1 MNDRL
6 NKNGFTLVEILVA
19 MSLIA
24 AILAMV
30 YGSYFATARSAQAC
44 ETSIAV
50 SRQGQKVLEQIARQ
64 IRCSYAGA
72 VVDDANSVRFGSDP
86 KRMMPQ
92 ESISYFSGDQD
103 APGGKILRMVTTNA
117 RLEGKRPS
125 EGLFEVTYRFDKS
138 AGTLSLNQ
146 RTYPAIAQKSEQDDW
161 QEIADNVESFEL
173 AFFDG
178 ENWLDSWEFEDK
190 KKLPN
195 AVRIEIGCRDENH
208 RLYRYGTVAYISCQ
222 RDHVRTRSEASVS
235 TSRL

>member
-6 NKNGFTLVEILVA
+6 YKNGFTLVEILVA

-24 AILAMV
+24 AIFSMV
-30 YGSYFATARSAQAC
+30 YGSYFAASRSAQAC
-44 ETSIAV
+44 ETRIAMLQ
-50 SRQGQKVLEQIARQ
+50 QGQEMLEQMARQ

-72 VVDDANSVRFGSDP
+72 VVDDANSVRSGSNQ
-86 KRMMPQ
+86 KRMMPR

-103 APGGKILRMVTTNA
+103 APGGKILRLVTTNA
-117 RLEGKRPS
+117 RFEEKRPS
-125 EGLFEVTYRFDKS
+125 EGLFEVTYRFDKR
-138 AGTLSLNQ
+138 AGMLSLHQ
-146 RTYPAIAQKSEQDDW
+146 RKYPGVAQESEQDDW
-161 QEIADNVESFEL
+161 QPIADNVESLEL

-178 ENWLDSWEFEDK
+178 EQWLDNWEFKDK

-195 AVRIEIGCRDENH
+195 AVRIEISCRDENY